1 MNNLSVRERAM
12 IFAVLLLLIGG
23 LVFVFGIRPL
33 NNKYDDLVQQKEAKE
48 AEKRQLD
55 ALKQSNSETQKT
67 INELEDQCKSI
78 ESSFIADIRTENI
91 EDYFQSVMQD
101 MGVPFLVEINTE
113 SVSTEE
119 IKLPDGTIS
128 NDSLLCT
135 RLTAT
140 YSTTDGRTVEAAG
153 VYQEDGTVLGQ
164 IHDQTLGASVPDKK
178 KAIEDNTNKPNPETP
193 DGYGYDKII
202 EGINQIAK
210 VNPECVKISKVVD
223 TGKVGFSEITVSVD
237 FYGAVLTE
245 RISDDKAGPSGPYAV
260 WAGNTNPNLE
270 GGILGTPYFVTNDK
284 SMWNGYALYD
294 KDMTNF
300 GYRPFANYLSD
311 AIITKM
317 LKDGNGTR
325 GLLGNNNNKAD
336 DITTTETA
344 APGA

>member
-12 IFAVLLLLIGG
+12 IYAVLLLLIGG

-33 NNKYDDLVQQKEAKE
+33 NNKYEDLVQQKEAKE

-55 ALKQSNSETQKT
+55 ALKQSNSETEKR
-67 INELEDQCKSI
+67 IKELEETCKSI

-91 EDYFQSVMQD
+91 EDWFQSVMQEV
-101 MGVPFLVEINTE
+101 GVPFLVEINTE

-153 VYQEDGTVLGQ
+153 VTTEDGSVLGH
-164 IHDQTLGASVPDKK
+164 IHDQATGRILDDKK
-178 KAIEDNTNKPNPETP
+178 KLVQDNTNKPNPETP
-193 DGYGYDKII
+193 QGYGYDKII
-202 EGINQIAK
+202 EGVKKIAGTNSK
-210 VNPECVKISKVVD
+210 CVKVSKIIN
-223 TGKVGFSEITVSVD
+223 TGKVGFNEVTISVD

-245 RISDDKAGPSGPYAV
+245 RLSQDKDKSPYAV
-260 WAGNTNPNLE
+260 WSSKNTPNFE
-270 GGILGTPYFVTNDK
+270 GGMLGSPYHVENEL
-284 SMWNGYALYD
+284 SMWNGYYLGD
-294 KDMTNF
+294 KDMANF

-311 AIITKM
+311 AMITKM

-325 GLLGNNNNKAD
+325 ALFGENNTKAD
-336 DITTTETA
+336 DITTSETV